1 MHQTDHAQAMADR
14 FRELVEQA
22 GDSLSDDHYDELKL
36 IIEAGLDT
44 ALVENTQHIATK
56 LNELATTIQNNAK
69 FFDR

>member
-22 GDSLSDDHYDELKL
+22 GDSLSDSHYDELKL

-44 ALVENTQHIATK
+44 ALIENTEKIATQ
-56 LNELATTIQNNAK
+56 LNKLATNIQHNAK
-69 FFDR
+69 FFD